1 MSSNSGKMM
10 VNKVSPA
17 EQMVQMAEKQL
28 KKKHR
33 GVYKR
38 KKSSSRV
45 HSSKR
50 RRMGCIRKTKKRKA
64 VKSKKGVKKNAR
76 VKNKRRATIQDI
88 LN

>member
-1 MSSNSGKMM
+1 M

-38 KKSSSRV
+38 KNPHPEFIHQNDVEWVASEKP
-45 HSSKR
+45 
-50 RRMGCIRKTKKRKA
+50 RKEK
-64 VKSKKGVKKNAR
+64 
-76 VKNKRRATIQDI
+76 Q
-88 LN
+88 

>member
-38 KKSSSRV
+38 KNPHPEFIHQNDVEWVASEKP
-45 HSSKR
+45 
-50 RRMGCIRKTKKRKA
+50 RKEK
-64 VKSKKGVKKNAR
+64 
-76 VKNKRRATIQDI
+76 Q
-88 LN
+88 